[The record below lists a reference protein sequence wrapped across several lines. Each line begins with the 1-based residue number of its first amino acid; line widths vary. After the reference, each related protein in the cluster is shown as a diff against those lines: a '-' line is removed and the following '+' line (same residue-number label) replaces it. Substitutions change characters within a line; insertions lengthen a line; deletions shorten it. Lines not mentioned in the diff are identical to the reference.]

1 MRQLV
6 DFPMLEI
13 LLASDNPAQ
22 QNGRIDGRHL
32 RIPHSFAGIYIRPVI
47 EESSVI
53 GQLSPQKSE
62 RSQSTLSCGWKRNR
76 AMLLPEAQSCQPET
90 SGRDA
95 RQNAFIIYFDVASG
109 RHQCAVWIRLLPEIL
124 TIARLQIVTTLRIV

>member
-1 MRQLV
+1 MRQLG

-62 RSQSTLSCGWKRNR
+62 RSQSTLSCGWKRNP
-76 AMLLPEAQSCQPET
+76 AMLLPRHSAVSPKPVAAMLAT
-90 SGRDA
+90 MPSF
-95 RQNAFIIYFDVASG
+95 FILELHLSFTNPVFG
-109 RHQCAVWIRLLPEIL
+109 L
-124 TIARLQIVTTLRIV
+124 